1 VETRAQKVKGMVL
14 PLISIMVLALLPKLG
29 LPKTWL
35 LYIFLFFIYLTLANM
50 WNLLS
55 GYCGLISLCQPA
67 FLGLGGYT
75 LVIFT
80 WNGLP
85 VAAGIIGGAIVSV
98 LFVLLISKAVFRL
111 RGIYFAIGTLVVPE
125 ALRVIFLIWRPVGDQ
140 IHGKGAGYMIKGI
153 ENLTM
158 THIYWLAILVGVA
171 SVFIMRAILSSKMG
185 MGLAATR
192 DNDGAASSLGI
203 NIFKLKLIAFMI
215 SAFVTAIAGS
225 IFFMYQGYIS
235 PSVGFSMNWSMTMIL
250 ATVIGGIS
258 TEIGPIIGTVI
269 VVFLHFILARYAG
282 ISLIIQGTLLVI
294 IMLAAP
300 NGIMGFIKNT
310 KAYQSLSR
318 FAVELAR

>member
-1 VETRAQKVKGMVL
+1 METRAQKAKGVAIL
-14 PLISIMVLALLPKLG
+14 LIVIVVLALLPVLG
-29 LPKTWL
+29 LPQTWL

-80 WNGLP
+80 WNDLP
-85 VAAGIIGGAIVSV
+85 VSAGIIGGAVVSV

-125 ALRVIFLIWRPVGDQ
+125 ALRVVFLIWRPVGDQ
-140 IHGKGAGYMIKGI
+140 VHGKGAGYMIKGI

-192 DNDGAASSLGI
+192 DNDGAASSLGV

-235 PSVGFSMNWSMTMIL
+235 PTVGFSMKWTMTMIL
-250 ATVIGGIS
+250 ATVVGGIS

-269 VVFLHFILARYAG
+269 AVSLHFVLARYAG
-282 ISLIIQGTLLVI
+282 ISLIIQGVLLIV
-294 IMLAAP
+294 IMLLAP

-310 KAYQSLSR
+310 KAYQSLSQ
-318 FAVELAR
+318 FAVERAG

>member
-1 VETRAQKVKGMVL
+1 
-14 PLISIMVLALLPKLG
+14 
-29 LPKTWL
+29 
-35 LYIFLFFIYLTLANM
+35 M

-55 GYCGLISLCQPA
+55 GYCGLTSLCQPA

-80 WNGLP
+80 WNDLP
-85 VAAGIIGGAIVSV
+85 VAAGIIGGAVVSV
-98 LFVLLISKAVFRL
+98 IFVLLISKAVFRL

-125 ALRVIFLIWRPVGDQ
+125 ALRVIFLNWRPVGDQ

-158 THIYWLAILVGVA
+158 THIYWLAILVGLA
-171 SVFIMRAILSSKMG
+171 SIFIMRAILSSKMG

-235 PSVGFSMNWSMTMIL
+235 PSVGFSMKWTMTMML
-250 ATVIGGIS
+250 ATVVGGVS
-258 TEIGPIIGTVI
+258 TEIGPIIGTII
-269 VVFLHFILARYAG
+269 VVFLHFVLARYAG
-282 ISLIIQGTLLVI
+282 VSLIIQGVLLIV
-294 IMLAAP
+294 IMLLAP
-300 NGIMGFIKNT
+300 NGVMGFVKNT

-318 FAVELAR
+318 LAIERAS

>member
-1 VETRAQKVKGMVL
+1 M
-14 PLISIMVLALLPKLG
+14 
-29 LPKTWL
+29 
-35 LYIFLFFIYLTLANM
+35 
-50 WNLLS
+50 
-55 GYCGLISLCQPA
+55 
-67 FLGLGGYT
+67 
-75 LVIFT
+75 VIFT

-98 LFVLLISKAVFRL
+98 LFLLLISKAVFRL

-203 NIFKLKLIAFMI
+203 NIFKLKQTEE
-215 SAFVTAIAGS
+215 S
-225 IFFMYQGYIS
+225 
-235 PSVGFSMNWSMTMIL
+235 
-250 ATVIGGIS
+250 S
-258 TEIGPIIGTVI
+258 TNE
-269 VVFLHFILARYAG
+269 
-282 ISLIIQGTLLVI
+282 
-294 IMLAAP
+294 
-300 NGIMGFIKNT
+300 
-310 KAYQSLSR
+310 
-318 FAVELAR
+318 